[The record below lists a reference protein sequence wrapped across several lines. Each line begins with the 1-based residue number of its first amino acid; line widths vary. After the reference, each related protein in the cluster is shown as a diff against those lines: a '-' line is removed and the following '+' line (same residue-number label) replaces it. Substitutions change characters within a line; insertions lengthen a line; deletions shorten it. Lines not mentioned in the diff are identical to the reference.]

1 MSDIKTLTDNE
12 AIKKIK
18 ELAEGK
24 VCMFC
29 TYEDYKMISRPMATS
44 GIDDN
49 GTIWFFSKK
58 SSDKNDHLEH
68 NQQVDLVYMDTGKQH
83 YLVLNGHADIVYNEA
98 KARKLWTSL
107 NKAWFEKGLDD
118 PELTMIKVIP
128 SEGHYWDTKNGK
140 LISMIKIAVAA
151 VTGKEMDGGIEGD
164 VLP

>member
-1 MSDIKTLTDNE
+1 MGDIKTLENKA
-12 AIKKIK
+12 AIEKIK
-18 ELAEGK
+18 QLAENK

-29 TYEDYKMISRPMATS
+29 TYEDYKMVSRPMATS

-58 SSDKNDHLEH
+58 SSDKNDQLEQ
-68 NQQVDLVYMDTGKQH
+68 NQQVDLVYMDTGKQY
-83 YLVLNGHADIVYNEA
+83 YLVLNGYAEIVYNEA
-98 KARKLWTSL
+98 KARELYTPL
-107 NKAWFEKGLDD
+107 IKAWFEKGLDD
-118 PELTMIKVIP
+118 PELTMIKVTP
-128 SEGHYWDTKNGK
+128 AEGHYWDTKNGK